1 MKYRIKDKKMR
12 HAVLE
17 IFGNLAGTIPAKD
30 GALAQLSLDVPGVL
44 ISPLTAELELEP
56 VPDNKAW
63 TLYDAGTALEPFAPF
78 FVVKQY
84 QDRDRD
90 ETVTDTRLTYSDS
103 NGRLP
108 DDVIAFLPLPR
119 WKE

>member
-1 MKYRIKDKKMR
+1 MKYRIKDEKKR
-12 HAVLE
+12 RAVLE
-17 IFGNLAGTIPAKD
+17 IFGNLAGAIPAKD

-44 ISPLTAELELEP
+44 ISPLTAELELEQI
-56 VPDNKAW
+56 PDNKAW
-63 TLYDAGTALEPFAPF
+63 TLYNEGTTLEPFAPF

-84 QDRDRD
+84 RDRDRD
-90 ETVTDTRLTYSDS
+90 ESVTDTRLTYSDK

-108 DDVIAFLPLPR
+108 DDVIAFIPLPR

>member
-17 IFGNLAGTIPAKD
+17 IFGNLAGAIPAKD
-30 GALAQLSLDVPGVL
+30 GALAELSLDVPGVL

-56 VPDNKAW
+56 VPDNKVWA
-63 TLYDAGTALEPFAPF
+63 LYDAGTILEPFAPF

-84 QDRDRD
+84 RDRD
-90 ETVTDTRLTYSDS
+90 ETITDSRLTYSDRD
-103 NGRLP
+103 GRLP
-108 DDVIAFLPLPR
+108 DDVIAFIPLPR